1 MKELLFVLT
10 FSLSMPWAGV
20 GQPIINPAQAST
32 EKPAATSPE
41 LSEANLL
48 NAEAVRLH
56 GQKKYDDALPL
67 AKRALELREKV
78 LGPDHELVATSLH
91 NLAGIY
97 RAQERYADAET
108 LYKRALKILERK
120 FGVDDNHLTDTIEQ
134 IGLMRFVQGNNG
146 DAQKL
151 YLRAL
156 AIKEKT
162 FGPGHIETAKTLS
175 ILGRFFERANNPDK
189 AVVYFKRSLAIR
201 EKALAPDHPDLAEAL
216 ENCACAL
223 MLNDQVDDG
232 GQYLERAS
240 KIRKLAESET
250 VRPHSGF
257 LQGSA
262 LQRVE
267 PSYPAEA
274 RQRRVRGSVVVEVTL
289 DVCGR
294 VMNAQA
300 VSGPDEL
307 RAASV
312 SAARRWQ
319 FTPTRIGG
327 RLVKVIGTIT
337 FNFNR

>member
-1 MKELLFVLT
+1 MLFLILT
-10 FSLSMPWAGV
+10 FVASLSCPIG
-20 GQPIINPAQAST
+20 GQTTNVST
-32 EKPAATSPE
+32 QPLTQESTATSPE
-41 LSEANLL
+41 LTEATRLSH
-48 NAEAVRLH
+48 EAVRLYD
-56 GQKKYDDALPL
+56 QKKYDDALSS
-67 AKRALELREKV
+67 ARRALELREKA
-78 LGPDHELVATSLH
+78 LGSDHELVATSLY

-120 FGVDDNHLTDTIEQ
+120 FGVDDNLLTDTIEQ

-156 AIKEKT
+156 GIKEKT
-162 FGPGHIETAKTLS
+162 FGPGHIETAKSLS

-294 VMNAQA
+294 VMSAQA